1 MIDYAPRVIAGFEFH
16 MQTLYMTWITM
27 AVIIAIMYF
36 ATRNLK
42 IVPDSS
48 SPQNVVE
55 MIIDMLDDLMN
66 SNMGDKGRNY
76 MAPYIITL
84 FLFIFIGNELGLLPT
99 IGLAHFHWTSPT
111 NDVNTTL
118 GLAAMVIL
126 SVQIVGCMQNGIK
139 YLGHFFYPHWLFFP
153 VVVLDEAAKAATMGF
168 RLFGNILAGEIL
180 LIVLNML
187 APYIVPDFWIL
198 FSLVVGF
205 LQALIFSILTMSHFA
220 AAFRTG
226 H

>member
-1 MIDYAPRVIAGFEFH
+1 MINYAPRVIAGFEFH

-27 AVIIAIMYF
+27 AIIIAIMYF
-36 ATRNLK
+36 ATRKLK
-42 IVPDSS
+42 TVPDTVSS
-48 SPQNVVE
+48 QNVVE
-55 MIIDMLDDLMN
+55 MLIDMLDELMT
-66 SNMGDKGRNY
+66 SNMGEKGRSY

-99 IGLAHFHWTSPT
+99 FGVPHFHWTSPT

-126 SVQIVGCMQNGIK
+126 SVQVVGCMQHGIK

-153 VVVLDEAAKAATMGF
+153 VVVLDEVSKSITMGF

-187 APYIVPDFWIL
+187 APFIVPDIWII
-198 FSLVVGF
+198 FSLVIGF
-205 LQALIFSILTMSHFA
+205 LQALIFSILSMSHFA
-220 AAFRTG
+220 AAFRSA